1 MMTLRNRNAS
11 GDLNASVNFLVQS
24 DGKPRVEIPEEG
36 QGLAERSGIFED
48 RLLQLIDGRSKA
60 EHFTLDQHGFSFH
73 YHKTNISNFLDKHQ
87 VLTLYFD
94 EVEEL
99 LKLVTGAKKIHI
111 FDHTIRIED
120 EVKRN
125 QVAVRAPVEVAH
137 NDYTEKSGPQR
148 VRDIFEEKEAEDWLQ
163 NRYAIINVWRPIGRP
178 VVTKPL
184 ALSDASTMRPE
195 DFIAT
200 DLVYKDR
207 VGEISQIKYNE
218 RQCWYYFSEMVR
230 DEALLIKCFDS
241 IDDGRARYTAHAA
254 FSNPNAP
261 INAPPRESIEVRTL
275 VSF

>member
-1 MMTLRNRNAS
+1 MS
-11 GDLNASVNFLVQS
+11 
-24 DGKPRVEIPEEG
+24 
-36 QGLAERSGIFED
+36 
-48 RLLQLIDGRSKA
+48 
-60 EHFTLDQHGFSFH
+60 
-73 YHKTNISNFLDKHQ
+73 
-87 VLTLYFD
+87 
-94 EVEEL
+94 
-99 LKLVTGAKKIHI
+99 
-111 FDHTIRIED
+111 
-120 EVKRN
+120 
-125 QVAVRAPVEVAH
+125 
-137 NDYTEKSGPQR
+137 
-148 VRDIFEEKEAEDWLQ
+148 DIFEEKEAEDWLQ